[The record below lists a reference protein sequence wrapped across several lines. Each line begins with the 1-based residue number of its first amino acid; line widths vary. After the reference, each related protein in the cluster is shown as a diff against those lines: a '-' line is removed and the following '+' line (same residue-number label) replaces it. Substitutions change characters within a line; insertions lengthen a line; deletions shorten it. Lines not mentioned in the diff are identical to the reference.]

1 MTKNSIAIQAE
12 SVCDRLVGTSI
23 HDQILAVRLF
33 CNSDSAFVMWAKKT
47 GADLA
52 AIRKARSLQLAWAAL
67 KIART
72 QFITIKAVLATIR
85 TMLREGKITKK
96 YALEIFQ
103 MLFSGSQKAQN
114 RTKKENSA
122 RLQLELGLV

>member
-12 SVCDRLVGTSI
+12 SVCDRFVGTSI

-33 CNSDSAFVMWAKKT
+33 CNSDSAFVAWAKKT
-47 GADLA
+47 GADMA
-52 AIRKARSLQLAWAAL
+52 AIRKARSLQQAWAAL

-85 TMLREGKITKK
+85 TMLRE
-96 YALEIFQ
+96 LEESSKDSDHKHNPRAKSWMDKVREF
-103 MLFSGSQKAQN
+103 FG
-114 RTKKENSA
+114 E
-122 RLQLELGLV
+122 